1 MTRDAR
7 PDTPPPGSD
16 LDALLAS
23 ELFLEQLLA
32 NDHLIVALKDRAGRY
47 QRVSKLLERLWG
59 SLGVDVIGKTAREAL
74 PGAIGET
81 VHRDDC
87 AVLQTQ
93 QPNVYEQTFTLHGI
107 DRTFLTSRFILRDA
121 AGQVAGLCVVGGE
134 ITERKRYEQALRNAA
149 LGVSGAR
156 GGEIYRQ
163 MVRFLATTLGVDL
176 AFVSTIDE
184 PHGQSAQAL
193 AVWHRDRFL
202 DSFDYD
208 LAGTPCATV
217 VGKQFVFIEDNLGQ
231 RYPADLM
238 MIQMGLVSYA
248 AYPLFTSDGRPLGLI
263 AISDSRKLR
272 DRDAIEAMLRIFST
286 RAAAEIER
294 ERAEAALRASEQQ
307 YRVIFNSALD
317 GMLVHSLDGRLVD
330 LNPAVEQMYG
340 ASREEMLRLGPRD
353 LMPASEHPA
362 LERFLRDVRRHAA
375 FHAVSKGLRRDGRV
389 FDVDVRG
396 SLIDYHGA
404 PHLLV
409 IVRDITDS
417 KLREAALAKSE
428 ERFRTTVEAALD
440 CIVGMDAAGRIIEF
454 NPAAEA
460 CFGYRSA
467 AVLGQPLADLLIPE
481 RQREAHRNGLAH
493 HLATGEGRY
502 LGRRVEVSAL
512 RADGSAFPAELT
524 INCAQGPNGP
534 LYIGYLRD
542 ITDLKRAESERE
554 RLAAQLR
561 QAQKMEAIGHLAG
574 GIAHDF
580 NNILTSILGYTVMA
594 EEQAAAS
601 ENSRLLHH
609 LEQIRYAGERA
620 RDLIAQLLTF
630 SRGERGA
637 VRPIDPRPLVTETV
651 KLFGST
657 FPSSVRLRLELG
669 GDVPPALCDPVQF
682 EQVLV
687 NLCINARDAIG
698 GHGEIVITLRRQGAA
713 DLVCTACRQPVS
725 GEFVELAVLDDGHG
739 IPPGLLDRIFEPFF
753 TTKPAGAGSGMGL
766 ATTHGIVHE
775 HGGHI
780 VVESPPAG
788 GTLFRVLLPPAAS
801 TRTAGTDAST
811 EQRGGRPR
819 KVLRGHVLLVEDE
832 ASVRGFM
839 REFLESRGY
848 SVSEAVDGQAAL
860 DWFAASASP
869 PDAVLTD
876 QSMPRLNGIEFA
888 RALRRHGA
896 RVPVLLYSGHGEPL
910 DAGAAAAAGIS
921 GVLNKP
927 LDLHELVER
936 LAAAIA
942 R

>member
-1 MTRDAR
+1 MTSDAR
-7 PDTPPPGSD
+7 PDTPAPGSD

-23 ELFLEQLLA
+23 DLFLEQLLA
-32 NDHLIVALKDRAGRY
+32 IDHLIVALKDREGRY
-47 QRVSKLLERLWG
+47 RRVSTLLERLWG
-59 SLGVDVIGKTAREAL
+59 SIGVDVIGKTAREAL

-87 AVLQTQ
+87 TVLQTQ

-176 AFVSTIDE
+176 AFVSIIDE

-193 AVWHRDRFL
+193 AVWHRDHFL

-217 VGKQFVFIEDNLGQ
+217 VGKQFVFIADELGL
-231 RYPADLM
+231 RFPADLM

-248 AYPLFTSDGRPLGLI
+248 AYPLFTSDGKPLGLI

-307 YRVIFNSALD
+307 YRAIFNSALD

-340 ASREEMLRLGPRD
+340 ASREELLRLGPRD

-362 LERFLRDVRRHAA
+362 LERFLRDVRRRAA
-375 FHAVSKGLRRDGRV
+375 FHAVSKGLRRDGSV

-396 SLIDYHGA
+396 SLIDYHGE

-409 IVRDITDS
+409 IVRDITTS
-417 KLREAALAKSE
+417 TLREEALAKSE

-460 CFGYRSA
+460 CFGYRREEA
-467 AVLGQPLADLLIPE
+467 LGQPLAELLIPAG
-481 RQREAHRNGLAH
+481 QRAAHQRGLAH
-493 HLATGEGRY
+493 HLASGEGPY
-502 LGRRVEVSAL
+502 LGRRVEVQAL
-512 RADGSAFPAELT
+512 RRDGSEFPAELA
-524 INCAQGPNGP
+524 INTAQGPDGP
-534 LYIGYLRD
+534 VYIGYLRD
-542 ITDLKRAESERE
+542 ITRHKQAENERA
-554 RLAAQLR
+554 RLEEQLR
-561 QAQKMEAIGHLAG
+561 QAQKMEAIGHLTG

-580 NNILTSILGYTVMA
+580 NNILTSILGYAVMA
-594 EEQAAAS
+594 EERVAESGDAQ
-601 ENSRLLHH
+601 LLHQ
-609 LEQIRYAGERA
+609 LDQIRRAGERA
-620 RDLIAQLLTF
+620 RDLIGQMLTF
-630 SRGERGA
+630 SRGKRGES
-637 VRPIDPRPLVTETV
+637 RPIDPAPLVKETV

-657 FPSSVRLRLELG
+657 FPSTIHLRFDLAA
-669 GDVPPALCDPVQF
+669 DVPRIMSDPIQF
-682 EQVLV
+682 EQILV
-687 NLCINARDAIG
+687 NLCINARDAIDG
-698 GHGEIVITLRRQGAA
+698 RGQITISLARRRGL
-713 DLVCTACRQPVS
+713 DLVCTACRQAVR
-725 GEFVELAVLDDGHG
+725 GDYVELAVHDDGCG
-739 IPPGLLDRIFEPFF
+739 IPDALLDRIFEPFF
-753 TTKPAGAGSGMGL
+753 TTKPVGAGSGMGL
-766 ATTHGIVHE
+766 ATTHGLVHE
-775 HGGHI
+775 HHGHI
-780 VVESPPAG
+780 VVESPPVG
-788 GTLFRVLLPPAAS
+788 GTLFRVLLQPAAG
-801 TRTAGTDAST
+801 RARGDGVAPRAPGAAPGAGH
-811 EQRGGRPR
+811 Q
-819 KVLRGHVLLVEDE
+819 GHVLLVEDE
-832 ASVRGFM
+832 ESVRGFM
-839 REFLESRGY
+839 RDFLESRGY
-848 SVSEAVDGQAAL
+848 AVSEAVDGQAAL
-860 DWFAASASP
+860 EWFEQASSA
-869 PDAVLTD
+869 PDLVITD
-876 QSMPRLNGIEFA
+876 QTMPRMTGLEFA
-888 RALRRHGA
+888 RALRER
-896 RVPVLLYSGHGEPL
+896 RCDVPTILYTGYSEQLPEPGL
-910 DAGAAAAAGIS
+910 AAAGLA
-921 GVLNKP
+921 GCLKKP
-927 LDLHELVER
+927 VDLGELMQL
-936 LAAAIA
+936 LAEVTG